1 MKGEVMN
8 DYKKKKLL
16 IYISFPYWP
25 RLETE
30 LEIVDKYFEKGYDVT
45 ILSCM
50 GELAACPDNRKHWR
64 YKCLCCNSRLKAG
77 YGWLNNNYVI
87 LKQLLFIKP
96 DEEKFLNN
104 FINIDINNWNSLKT
118 LKFNQSDIG
127 LAAFSELVSFTR
139 DSNPKFNPE
148 NVNLSKKLLKNGLIV
163 HFSIYNHIVKEKPDI
178 FILFNGRISEYRPA
192 LRVAQSLGVN
202 TLVFEISPNK
212 NKYILM
218 ENTYPHDIIK
228 RRDSIIRTFE
238 TSKDTDTQKQIIADR
253 WFRGRIED
261 ESGVINPFTSKQR
274 RGYGLEEIKKFS
286 GLKVAIF
293 ISSEDEFVAITEHKN
308 PYYDDQNSAIDKILR
323 DLKDEH
329 ILFIIRAHPNLKNEY
344 NTQMINLNNVIKNN
358 KDIIYLS
365 PNSEV
370 SSYEL
375 IEACDLIITFGSTI
389 GIETTY
395 LGKPSILMGISLYRG
410 LGGTI
415 EPDSHDA
422 LVELLRESVKLGHL
436 PREYEI
442 SKELM
447 KRACLVYAY
456 GLLETGYP
464 HEYQKLTSHSEIS
477 WIEKNGIRTFIK
489 PHFVCTIINKFT
501 WYCMLPLKLIK
512 HLINKLKIY
521 FYLIN
526 T

>member
-1 MKGEVMN
+1 MI

-30 LEIVDKYFEKGYDVT
+30 LEIIDKYFEKGYDVT
-45 ILSCM
+45 IISCM
-50 GELAACPDNRKHWR
+50 GGLAACPDNRKHWIF
-64 YKCLCCNSRLKAG
+64 KCLCCNSRLNAG
-77 YGWLNNNYVI
+77 YKWLNNSDII
-87 LKQLLFIKP
+87 LKNLLFVRYE
-96 DEEKFLNN
+96 EEKIINN
-104 FINIDINNWNSLKT
+104 FIDLHINNWNDLKR
-118 LKFNQSDIG
+118 LKINQSDIG

-139 DSNPKFNPE
+139 DSNPKFNPK
-148 NVNLSKKLLKNGLIV
+148 NVKLSKKLLKNGLIV
-163 HFSIYNHIVKEKPDI
+163 HFSIYNHIIKEKPDI

-202 TLVFEISPNK
+202 TKVFEISPNK
-212 NKYILM
+212 TKYILM
-218 ENTYPHDIIK
+218 ENTYPHDIMN
-228 RRDSIIRTFE
+228 RRESIIKTFE
-238 TSKDTDTQKQIIADR
+238 RSKNTDAQKQIIADR
-253 WFRGRIED
+253 WFRERIED
-261 ESGVINPFTSKQR
+261 QSGIINPFTLKQR
-274 RGYGLEEIKKFS
+274 RGYGLEEIKKYS

-293 ISSEDEFVAITEHKN
+293 ISSEDEFVAIAEHKN

-323 DLKDEH
+323 DLRDER

-344 NTQMINLNNVIKNN
+344 NTQMINLNKVVKKYPNIL
-358 KDIIYLS
+358 YLS
-365 PNSEV
+365 PKSEV

-415 EPDSHDA
+415 EPNSHDA
-422 LVELLRESVKLGHL
+422 LVELLRKSVKLGHL
-436 PREYEI
+436 PQEYEI
-442 SKELM
+442 PKDLM
-447 KRACLVYAY
+447 KRACMIYGY
-456 GLLETGYP
+456 GLLEAGCP

-501 WYCMLPLKLIK
+501 WYCMLPLKLI
-512 HLINKLKIY
+512 L
-521 FYLIN
+521 YLIN
-526 T
+526 QLKIKFFLIY